1 MAIKSITPL
10 LFLDGREFLTECY
23 RILLLREPDKRG
35 IDYYLERLAQGY
47 SKKSVIAQLA
57 KSPEC
62 RPHNEIRGL
71 KQLIADEQRAQ
82 HWFWRFFNHIIK
94 PIKIRTINQ
103 KDDFEK
109 MTLKTN
115 IEPPVEMT
123 TQNSTTHEE
132 REFIVT
138 KSHQAEGFFD
148 AAWYAAH
155 NPDVIA
161 AGQDPFDHYMTYG
174 HIEGRNPGPEFDTN
188 FYMQT
193 YPDVVSAGVNPLYHF
208 LSHGRAEGRAPN
220 AKVLK
225 GTRHIIV
232 KEMHFNAGGEVAI
245 LVTHSPLGRLKPHVL
260 PYILLLRDSGLA
272 VLLVIVA
279 DRPLELTD
287 KESASADGIIVRD
300 NSGYDFGA
308 WAHAFKLHPELYG
321 AKLLIM
327 TNDSVIPTANVE
339 VFSAMIEKVRA
350 NPADIVGLT
359 ASHEYGWHIQSYF
372 QALKPKTL
380 ASWAFQNFI
389 RDIECLNDKDAVI
402 RAYEVPFSGYMQT
415 AGLSVTA
422 LFSTNFAVN
431 PSLFGWR
438 ELISQGFPFI
448 KLLLLRGKFIEA
460 DIEDWE
466 DILSG
471 AGFDMEVVRA
481 SILTS
486 NFSAPAGND
495 RSLIINPKRYDT
507 ISKDHRL
514 RVAYFGPWN
523 YDNGLGAAS
532 RELIGALRK
541 TDYHLNIFPIT
552 KPFHIHRLICPAVEI
567 LDYDGRPDVAIVH
580 LNPDSWH
587 LLTDEQKEIIASA
600 KQRIGYWVWE
610 TDTLPPAWHHN
621 LHSVDRIWAPSSY
634 CAEVFSAEVGVPV
647 DVVPHPVPVPRI
659 IPGDRNSILRRFQ
672 INADQRV
679 ILFIF
684 DGASYLIRKNPEALV
699 RAFAASKL
707 ATRGWVLVLKVKH
720 LHDRPE
726 ASKSLIKLVATT
738 PGVRIIEAT
747 LDSDEIINL
756 LAAADIYA
764 SPHCSEGFG
773 LTVAEA
779 MSLGKPIVATDFSG
793 TRDFLNASCGYPVS
807 AKSVTLTENHGHY
820 LKGHSWVKVDE
831 LELATT
837 LSRAA
842 ADVLNGS
849 AQEIGLMARANIS
862 NLLSYESVA
871 SAIKKSI
878 NAAVEETND
887 VLSSISRR
895 STITMP
901 PAPPP
906 ILVDLSAAL
915 PFAKLVA
922 ADGVVPVPL
931 ASDLSW
937 SGLRL
942 ADGLPEDWLFFA
954 PENARVAQGAIRFI
968 RTAAVSRPDV
978 VLFYSDD
985 VAAGEDSMNILAL
998 KPDFDRTLITTTDY
1012 IGSPIIVRRKII
1024 TAVGGLDYTRGT
1036 ALLYELVIR
1045 IANSGGV
1052 ISRIPHILIG
1062 HEGKRPT
1069 AAFSDRQAALTKHA
1083 TSSNVKF
1090 IQGAK
1095 PGLIVQR
1102 RSFDES
1108 TYPAVTIIVPTRR
1121 TRKPGSTQTY
1131 IEQLLSG
1138 ISSAEWPMQ
1147 NVTVLVG
1154 DDIAGTPAWA
1164 KKKWPFQLVRIETL
1178 RGEGE
1183 SFNYSKKMNLLW
1195 HQANDEQIIFMND
1208 DVVPVGKNWLS
1219 ALLTFSVE
1227 GSVGGVGGRLYYEDG
1242 SIQHAGIFPSLRTV
1256 VHAWLG
1262 WPADAPTYF
1271 DLSICQREW
1280 SMVTGA
1286 IFATRRSILDKV
1298 GGFDEQFSLEFNDI
1312 DLCLKIRNIGYRI
1325 VYNPEV
1331 ELVHTEKASR
1341 GETIPPG
1348 AEVALFLSRW
1358 TKWLEHDPSSHPG
1371 FAKNQI
1377 GLAPTSEPDAWYLR
1391 K

>member
-1 MAIKSITPL
+1 MTIKHITE
-10 LFLDGREFLTECY
+10 LFYLDGREFLIECY
-23 RILLLREPDKRG
+23 RNLLLREPDERG
-35 IDYYLERLAQGY
+35 LDYYLGRLAQGH
-47 SKKSVIAQLA
+47 SKRSVIAQLA

-62 RPHNEIRGL
+62 RPHDEIRGL
-71 KQLIADEQRAQ
+71 KQLIADEQYAQ
-82 HWFWRFFNHIIK
+82 HWFWRFFTRSIK
-94 PIKIRTINQ
+94 PKKKRTTNLLC
-103 KDDFEK
+103 DFEK
-109 MTLKTN
+109 MSLQPELESSLQIT
-115 IEPPVEMT
+115 V
-123 TQNSTTHEE
+123 QNSTHGL
-132 REFIVT
+132 RDFIVT
-138 KSHQAEGFFD
+138 ESHQAEGFFD

-155 NPDVIA
+155 NPDVAA
-161 AGQDPFDHYMTYG
+161 AGQDSFDHYMTYG
-174 HIEGRNPGPEFDTN
+174 YIEGRNSGPEFDTN

-208 LSHGRAEGRAPN
+208 LRDGRAENRAPN
-220 AKVLK
+220 AKALK
-225 GTRHIIV
+225 KDIRHIIV
-232 KEMHFNAGGEVAI
+232 KETNFTAGGEAVI

-260 PYILLLRDSGLA
+260 PYVALLRDSGLA
-272 VLLVIVA
+272 VLLVVVA
-279 DRPLELTD
+279 DRPLMLTD

-308 WAHAFKLHPELYG
+308 WAHAFKLQPVLYS

-327 TNDSVIPTANVE
+327 TNDSVIPTANAE
-339 VFSAMIEKVRA
+339 VFSAMIDKIRA

-372 QALKPKTL
+372 QALKPKAL

-402 RAYEVPFSGYMQT
+402 RAYEVPFSGYMQA

-422 LFSTNFAVN
+422 LFNTHFAVN
-431 PSLFGWR
+431 PTLFGWR
-438 ELISQGFPFI
+438 ELIAQGFPFI
-448 KLLLLRGKFIEA
+448 KLLLLRGQFTEA

-466 DILSG
+466 EILSG

-481 SILTS
+481 SISISKL
-486 NFSAPAGND
+486 SAPAGND
-495 RSLIINPKRYDT
+495 ISLIINSKRFDAIT
-507 ISKDHRL
+507 KDHRL

-523 YDNGLGAAS
+523 YDNGLGGAS

-541 TDYHLNIFPIT
+541 TGYHLNIYPIK

-567 LDYDGRPDVAIVH
+567 LDYYGRPDIAIVH

-610 TDTLPPAWHHN
+610 TDTLPPAWRHN
-621 LHSVDRIWAPSSY
+621 LYSVDRIWAPSSY
-634 CAEVFSAEVGVPV
+634 CAEIFAAAVGVPV
-647 DVVPHPVPVPRI
+647 DVVPHPVSVPRN
-659 IPGDRNSILRRFQ
+659 IPTDRNSILRRFQ
-672 INADQRV
+672 VNADQRV

-699 RAFAASKL
+699 RAFAVTKL
-707 ATRGWVLVLKVKH
+707 AARGWLLVLKVKH

-726 ASKSLIKLVATT
+726 SSKSLIKLVGVT
-738 PGVRIIEAT
+738 PGVRIIEGT
-747 LDSDEIINL
+747 LDSDEINNL

-779 MSLGKPIVATDFSG
+779 MSLGKPVVATDFSG

-807 AKSVTLTENHGHY
+807 AKPVTLTENHGHY
-820 LKGHSWVKVDE
+820 LKGHGWAQIDE

-842 ADVLNGS
+842 AEVLNGA
-849 AQEIGLMARANIS
+849 AQEIGLKARANIS
-862 NLLSYESVA
+862 NFLSYDSVA

-887 VLSSISRR
+887 VLSSNSRR

-901 PAPPP
+901 PAPSPTA
-906 ILVDLSAAL
+906 VDLSAAL
-915 PFAKLVA
+915 PFAKLAA

-942 ADGLPEDWLFFA
+942 PEGLPEDWLFFA
-954 PENARVAQGAIRFI
+954 PEDARVAQGAIRFI
-968 RTAAVSRPDV
+968 RTAALNRPDV

-998 KPDFDRTLITTTDY
+998 KPDFDRTLITTQDY
-1012 IGSPIIVRRKII
+1012 IGSPIIVRRKMF

-1036 ALLYELVIR
+1036 ALLYELVLR
-1045 IANSGGV
+1045 IAKFGGV

-1069 AAFSDRQAALTKHA
+1069 ADISDRLAALGIHA
-1083 TSSNVKF
+1083 TSSNLEF

-1095 PGLIVQR
+1095 PGLIAQR
-1102 RSFDES
+1102 RCFDES
-1108 TYPAVTIIVPTRR
+1108 TYPPVTIIVPTRR
-1121 TRKPGSTQTY
+1121 TRRPGSSQTY
-1131 IEQLLSG
+1131 IEQLLFG

-1154 DDIAGTPAWA
+1154 DDIAGIPTWA
-1164 KKKWPFQLVRIETL
+1164 KKSWPFQLVRIETL
-1178 RGEGE
+1178 RGEDE
-1183 SFNYSKKMNLLW
+1183 PFNYSKKMNLLW
-1195 HQANDEQIIFMND
+1195 HLSNDEQIIFMND
-1208 DVVPVGKNWLS
+1208 DMVPVSKNWLA

-1262 WPADAPTYF
+1262 WPADAPTYL

-1286 IFATRRSILDKV
+1286 IFATRRSILEKIS
-1298 GGFDEQFSLEFNDI
+1298 GFDEQFSLEFNDI
-1312 DLCLKIRNIGYRI
+1312 DLCLRIRNAGYRI

-1331 ELVHTEKASR
+1331 EFTHTEKASR

-1358 TKWLEHDPSSHPG
+1358 TKWLEYDPSSHPG

-1377 GLAPTSEPDAWYLR
+1377 GLAPTSEPNAWYLR